1 MREGAKE
8 MAQQEHF
15 IFKHDDLRMNF
26 LPPGKTV
33 QQHWGGGTMVQWQKY
48 EDPKSFVASLPGW
61 ISELLL

>member
-1 MREGAKE
+1 
-8 MAQQEHF
+8 
-15 IFKHDDLRMNF
+15 MNF

-61 ISELLL
+61 ISKLLL